1 MDGGSLVLNF
11 SAPTGDAP
19 VTRLSKPKGGRWKDR
34 VKVVKSVKRK
44 LQVAGRPTPSHQSQ
58 PKEADHTPT
67 PVQGRSN
74 DNYDDFMEA
83 GVSKEAK
90 VMHGKSQV
98 QSSIFSPDTEIIPKV
113 KTISRP
119 VGKPSNAPLNTSTF
133 TGIGLDEDLVKHM
146 EGKLRVS
153 QPTIIQQK
161 AIPVLLGP
169 TRKVGDDIPKTDTDV
184 IIQAETGSGKTL
196 TYLLPIVNRLIESE
210 TSPAL
215 DLESKRAIGT
225 LAIIMTPTRELAKQI
240 LQVLETLLSMPASS
254 VTGKKH
260 SHWIVP
266 GIVIGGDKKKSE
278 KARLRKGVNIL
289 VGTPGRLLDHLQN
302 TQSFNVQ
309 SLRWLVL
316 DEADRLLELGFEE
329 SMTAI
334 LKILDARVK
343 IAASVTSGNDTTKI
357 WPQKRQTVLCSA
369 TLSDEVQ
376 RLAGTSLVDP
386 IYISAKKDIANT
398 KGAIP
403 STEVTTKD
411 EKQQFST
418 PQQLKQLYV
427 IAQAKLRLVTLAAML
442 KSAFAPKGPNTKAPK
457 VVVFLS
463 SCDSVDFHHGLFAN
477 AGKETKKEA
486 SQDGYF
492 GQTFNDEDEDE
503 KKDEIPDFV
512 SASNR
517 IDARAITDEMYKA
530 KRETERANAR
540 KARAQLSLKGAIL
553 PDVPLF
559 RLHGNLAQNLR
570 TDTYFE
576 FCKAP
581 SGILFATDVAAR
593 GLDLPD
599 VSHIIQYDPPSD
611 LKDYVH
617 RVGRTARLGR
627 DGEAVLFLLPS
638 EVKYLELLTAQGLPN
653 QEVSVTS
660 ILMKL
665 APPKSTEYQQPATD
679 IQNSFERYNLHT
691 PENMAIARGAF
702 WAFVKSYATHPSAE
716 KHIFHIKNLHLG
728 HIAKSF
734 ALREAPS
741 DIPQPKKKKGKT
753 GLRPGGREEEDETR
767 ANRKSQKEREK
778 EERAKPKITLK
789 RKNDMSE
796 FAVGD
801 YKSLVGPMLKRKKSK
816 NTDNIPEEHVQ
827 VDCEQ
832 ESEQEHHHDHD
843 YDHDHRHDQEQHQQ
857 KQQHHHIVHFDNTEP
872 SSYPPHPRGGLL
884 GQLHSP
890 FMSKSSDSHQ
900 HPSDVSDQDDY
911 SELGGS
917 SKHKNKSKR
926 QSKQESVTN
935 AQQQQ
940 SSSDQHQHQ
949 HHQEAQQHSTQPERT
964 ERSRH
969 SNGYSTIHSDNKK
982 SSHPTRRLSS
992 SINTNG
998 SPPSSSSTSI
1008 PSSPSQYSLPF
1019 NHNNNHHQRAF
1030 EKEHASSSSQN
1041 NGNSVPSR
1049 SRTRSKYHPDLP
1061 NIPLNACRSAS
1072 FGCSYPMI
1080 TLFLLSFAVLGCV
1093 FHSNFY
1099 HQVDADNCEPIYMQ
1113 PKYYKLLGFDRERT
1127 AFAGKYGLFLFRDQ
1141 YDYRLQVDPSLL
1153 TDRGNYVWTVDK
1165 EAKIQPLGIPA
1176 LFIPGNAGSA
1186 KQVRA
1191 IAKAASKYY
1200 YETLPDDQ
1208 RNGKPLS
1215 RPIDFFTV
1223 DFNEEFSAL
1232 HGHSLLEQAQFLND
1246 AIAYI
1251 LTLYRDGRQ
1260 ADPEL
1265 PQPTSVMI
1273 IGHSMGG
1280 IVARSLFTMDNFKP
1294 GSVNTILTAATPHMV
1309 PPVTLDFEIS
1319 NIYDRIESFWTK
1331 GFYGPDAPLQNVS
1344 LISIAG
1350 GNRDIIVN
1358 GDSGNIHNFVPQ
1370 SHGFTVFT
1378 ATIPHAWVG
1387 SDHLSILWCNQIAV
1401 AVGKALIDVVDATI
1415 PEQVKPLEQ
1424 RMTIFRNRFL
1434 TGLETHLH
1442 PDISSDEEIYTLSST
1457 AHTFIEKTDRLALP
1471 SKNNG
1476 ANGRD
1481 DAPHLYIMELPW
1493 ESDKNIFSLLTD
1505 HTLGPESRLDIML
1518 CNDMSTTVRAASST
1532 PNKLACQ
1539 YDTLSAVPIPA
1550 SVPQRAV
1557 PIRFGDHNPVKEFQF
1572 VSKSVEDLD
1581 AAQFIVIYD
1590 RGQKLGD
1597 LGFLVAEFTSEKEST
1612 ITAETTSLGSL
1623 APQRFSPMLR
1633 QSSWTMYEDK
1643 YSVNI
1648 VSQESGVNINFHG
1661 EVPYYDRIQLPGKKG
1676 IELKFWMD
1684 PTCPVPL
1691 TINFQ
1696 VDKYGSLGKVMIRYR
1711 MVVLVFTFLVVV
1723 LTLRAQFK
1731 TFNQGGPFKPFGL
1744 MLTELIGSTFWKFSV
1759 LLAVIAFV
1767 QSLPARTVY
1776 SFMDPA
1782 ALLSIGIVILI
1793 WMLLNGLV
1801 RGIAGLLAF
1810 VSKRGG
1816 RFVIGKAIGNILSKR

>member
-1 MDGGSLVLNF
+1 MDGGGLVLNF
-11 SAPTGDAP
+11 AAPTGDAP
-19 VTRLSKPKGGRWKDR
+19 VTRLAKPKGGRWKDR

-44 LQVAGRPTPSHQSQ
+44 IQVAGRPAPSQ
-58 PKEADHTPT
+58 PQQSKEVDHTPA
-67 PVQGRSN
+67 RSTQAQPS
-74 DNYDDFMEA
+74 DNYDDFMES

-90 VMHGKSQV
+90 LMHGKSQV

-254 VTGKKH
+254 VTGKKR

-376 RLAGTSLVDP
+376 RLAGTSLVEP
-386 IYISAKKDIANT
+386 IYISAKKDVANS
-398 KGAIP
+398 KGDIP
-403 STEVTTKD
+403 SSELTTKD

-418 PQQLKQLYV
+418 PEQLKQLYV
-427 IAQAKLRLVTLAAML
+427 IAQAKLRLVTLTAML
-442 KSAFAPKGPNTKAPK
+442 KSAFAPKGLNTKAPK

-492 GQTFNDEDEDE
+492 GQSFNDEDEDNDE
-503 KKDEIPDFV
+503 KNDEIPDFV

-517 IDARAITDEMYKA
+517 IDARAVTDEMYKA

-576 FCKAP
+576 FCKAS
-581 SGILFATDVAAR
+581 SGVLFATDVAAR

-741 DIPQPKKKKGKT
+741 DIPQPKKKKGKN

-778 EERAKPKITLK
+778 EERAKPKIVLK

-816 NTDNIPEEHVQ
+816 
-827 VDCEQ
+827 
-832 ESEQEHHHDHD
+832 
-843 YDHDHRHDQEQHQQ
+843 
-857 KQQHHHIVHFDNTEP
+857 K
-872 SSYPPHPRGGLL
+872 
-884 GQLHSP
+884 
-890 FMSKSSDSHQ
+890 
-900 HPSDVSDQDDY
+900 
-911 SELGGS
+911 
-917 SKHKNKSKR
+917 
-926 QSKQESVTN
+926 
-935 AQQQQ
+935 
-940 SSSDQHQHQ
+940 
-949 HHQEAQQHSTQPERT
+949 
-964 ERSRH
+964 
-969 SNGYSTIHSDNKK
+969 
-982 SSHPTRRLSS
+982 
-992 SINTNG
+992 
-998 SPPSSSSTSI
+998 
-1008 PSSPSQYSLPF
+1008 
-1019 NHNNNHHQRAF
+1019 
-1030 EKEHASSSSQN
+1030 
-1041 NGNSVPSR
+1041 
-1049 SRTRSKYHPDLP
+1049 
-1061 NIPLNACRSAS
+1061 
-1072 FGCSYPMI
+1072 
-1080 TLFLLSFAVLGCV
+1080 
-1093 FHSNFY
+1093 
-1099 HQVDADNCEPIYMQ
+1099 
-1113 PKYYKLLGFDRERT
+1113 
-1127 AFAGKYGLFLFRDQ
+1127 
-1141 YDYRLQVDPSLL
+1141 
-1153 TDRGNYVWTVDK
+1153 
-1165 EAKIQPLGIPA
+1165 
-1176 LFIPGNAGSA
+1176 
-1186 KQVRA
+1186 
-1191 IAKAASKYY
+1191 
-1200 YETLPDDQ
+1200 
-1208 RNGKPLS
+1208 
-1215 RPIDFFTV
+1215 
-1223 DFNEEFSAL
+1223 
-1232 HGHSLLEQAQFLND
+1232 
-1246 AIAYI
+1246 
-1251 LTLYRDGRQ
+1251 
-1260 ADPEL
+1260 
-1265 PQPTSVMI
+1265 
-1273 IGHSMGG
+1273 
-1280 IVARSLFTMDNFKP
+1280 
-1294 GSVNTILTAATPHMV
+1294 
-1309 PPVTLDFEIS
+1309 
-1319 NIYDRIESFWTK
+1319 
-1331 GFYGPDAPLQNVS
+1331 
-1344 LISIAG
+1344 
-1350 GNRDIIVN
+1350 
-1358 GDSGNIHNFVPQ
+1358 
-1370 SHGFTVFT
+1370 
-1378 ATIPHAWVG
+1378 
-1387 SDHLSILWCNQIAV
+1387 
-1401 AVGKALIDVVDATI
+1401 
-1415 PEQVKPLEQ
+1415 
-1424 RMTIFRNRFL
+1424 
-1434 TGLETHLH
+1434 
-1442 PDISSDEEIYTLSST
+1442 
-1457 AHTFIEKTDRLALP
+1457 
-1471 SKNNG
+1471 
-1476 ANGRD
+1476 
-1481 DAPHLYIMELPW
+1481 
-1493 ESDKNIFSLLTD
+1493 
-1505 HTLGPESRLDIML
+1505 
-1518 CNDMSTTVRAASST
+1518 
-1532 PNKLACQ
+1532 
-1539 YDTLSAVPIPA
+1539 
-1550 SVPQRAV
+1550 
-1557 PIRFGDHNPVKEFQF
+1557 
-1572 VSKSVEDLD
+1572 
-1581 AAQFIVIYD
+1581 
-1590 RGQKLGD
+1590 
-1597 LGFLVAEFTSEKEST
+1597 
-1612 ITAETTSLGSL
+1612 
-1623 APQRFSPMLR
+1623 
-1633 QSSWTMYEDK
+1633 
-1643 YSVNI
+1643 
-1648 VSQESGVNINFHG
+1648 
-1661 EVPYYDRIQLPGKKG
+1661 
-1676 IELKFWMD
+1676 
-1684 PTCPVPL
+1684 
-1691 TINFQ
+1691 
-1696 VDKYGSLGKVMIRYR
+1696 
-1711 MVVLVFTFLVVV
+1711 
-1723 LTLRAQFK
+1723 
-1731 TFNQGGPFKPFGL
+1731 
-1744 MLTELIGSTFWKFSV
+1744 
-1759 LLAVIAFV
+1759 
-1767 QSLPARTVY
+1767 
-1776 SFMDPA
+1776 
-1782 ALLSIGIVILI
+1782 
-1793 WMLLNGLV
+1793 
-1801 RGIAGLLAF
+1801 
-1810 VSKRGG
+1810 
-1816 RFVIGKAIGNILSKR
+1816 